1 MLARGVPACGAVS
14 DAAGRRVLQK
24 PAAACI
30 RVRVRRVRV
39 RVRVRVKVRVR
50 VRSLTCIGLPPLEPA
65 TRPAVASAGRGESTQ
80 HALVRVRVMVRVRV
94 LEGLGL

>member
-24 PAAACI
+24 PAVACI
-30 RVRVRRVRV
+30 RVRV

-50 VRSLTCIGLPPLEPA
+50 VRCLTCIGRPPLEPA